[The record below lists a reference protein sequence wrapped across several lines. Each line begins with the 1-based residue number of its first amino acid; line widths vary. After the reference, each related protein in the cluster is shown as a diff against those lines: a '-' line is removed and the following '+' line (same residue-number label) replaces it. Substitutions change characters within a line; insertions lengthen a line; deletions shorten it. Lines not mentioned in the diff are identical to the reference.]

1 MYPRDML
8 IDLIIAASMLGD
20 TVKSAPSN
28 MSFFQLYNN
37 QYCLYYEPAVLDTN
51 ITYTL
56 IPETPNIALYFGYSS
71 IGCAG
76 GISIEDAIL
85 RDTNDN
91 IIYTGFSYGNL
102 EVGYPYEVEVE
113 IRSNGACLGI
123 DNICPYY
130 INISTLAV
138 ELCGYKLLYNKQ
150 VECEFMICSSTATRR
165 FLVDRSKDLVNWT
178 RVTEISA
185 EAYSSLIR
193 NYSFTDSKY
202 LPDVSYY
209 RVIEEDLNGNLSI
222 VFVDYIVCPTKEE
235 KPYYDLSGRLID
247 IR

>member
-1 MYPRDML
+1 ML
-8 IDLIIAASMLGD
+8 IDLLIAASLLGD
-20 TVKSAPSN
+20 TVKSATSN
-28 MSFFQLYNN
+28 LSFFQLYNRG
-37 QYCLYYEPAVLDTN
+37 YCLYYEPAVLDTN

-56 IPETPNIALYFGYSS
+56 IPETPNVALYFGYSS
-71 IGCAG
+71 ISCVG

-102 EVGYPYEVEVE
+102 QVGYPYEVEVI
-113 IRSNGACLGI
+113 IRTNGACLGI

-130 INISTLAV
+130 ININALAV
-138 ELCGYKLLYNKQ
+138 ELCGYKLLFNDK
-150 VECEFMICSSTATRR
+150 VECEFLICSAAATRK
-165 FLVDRSKDLVNWT
+165 FIVDRSADLINWT

-185 EAYSSLIR
+185 ESYSSLVR
-193 NYSFTDSKY
+193 NYSFNDTKY
-202 LPDVSYY
+202 LPGVSYY

-222 VFVDYIVCPTKEE
+222 VFVDYIVAPEYSK

-247 IR
+247 IK

>member
-1 MYPRDML
+1 
-8 IDLIIAASMLGD
+8 
-20 TVKSAPSN
+20 
-28 MSFFQLYNN
+28 
-37 QYCLYYEPAVLDTN
+37 
-51 ITYTL
+51 
-56 IPETPNIALYFGYSS
+56 
-71 IGCAG
+71 
-76 GISIEDAIL
+76 
-85 RDTNDN
+85 
-91 IIYTGFSYGNL
+91 
-102 EVGYPYEVEVE
+102 
-113 IRSNGACLGI
+113 
-123 DNICPYY
+123 
-130 INISTLAV
+130 
-138 ELCGYKLLYNKQ
+138 
-150 VECEFMICSSTATRR
+150 MICSSTATRR

-209 RVIEEDLNGNLSI
+209 RVIEEDLNGNLSV